1 MFSIMVSC
9 GCGVQGSWAWRASN
23 LFFNVIAI
31 GWGFGLLFCFIFSF
45 FSSCSSCA
53 SLSSP
58 FKFSCFEFIFFLLTR
73 FGGGLSFR
81 VFCAAV
87 LMLLSLIICCFS
99 IFLLIPFFVGLM
111 ADSASLVSISFLSFS
126 IFILFVEW
134 LMLSLFFHCLALFL
148 FFFSFFFCSL
158 TVYCA
163 LYSLPRS
170 VFGLTPVYPLGIS
183 FVSAE
188 ACGCAS
194 SARQSPQSSTW
205 PSSCCWVPR
214 RADVCPV
221 PCEVHKTPRDAHLS
235 KANPTNLA
243 RG

>member
-1 MFSIMVSC
+1 MFI
-9 GCGVQGSWAWRASN
+9 
-23 LFFNVIAI
+23 LFLI
-31 GWGFGLLFCFIFSF
+31 
-45 FSSCSSCA
+45 
-53 SLSSP
+53 
-58 FKFSCFEFIFFLLTR
+58 TR

-81 VFCAAV
+81 VFCVAV

-99 IFLLIPFFVGLM
+99 IFLLIPFFWRAYGGFRLLGFDFIPSFFYFYIVCRVV
-111 ADSASLVSISFLSFS
+111 DVITIFSLFS
-126 IFILFVEW
+126 TLFV
-134 LMLSLFFHCLALFL
+134 FL
-148 FFFSFFFCSL
+148 FFFFCSL

-170 VFGLTPVYPLGIS
+170 VFGPTPVYPLGIS

>member
-1 MFSIMVSC
+1 MVSC

-31 GWGFGLLFCFIFSF
+31 GWGCGLLFCFIFSF
-45 FSSCSSCA
+45 FSSCSSCE

-58 FKFSCFEFIFFLLTR
+58 FKFSCFEFILFLHTR

-87 LMLLSLIICCFS
+87 LMLLSLVICCFS

-148 FFFSFFFCSL
+148 FFFFFCSL
-158 TVYCA
+158 TVYCT

-170 VFGLTPVYPLGIS
+170 LVGPTPGYPLGPRGP
-183 FVSAE
+183 
-188 ACGCAS
+188 ACS
-194 SARQSPQSSTW
+194 EDRII
-205 PSSCCWVPR
+205 
-214 RADVCPV
+214 D
-221 PCEVHKTPRDAHLS
+221 
-235 KANPTNLA
+235 
-243 RG
+243 